1 MCKKRA
7 ISGIDEKQIHMLPI
21 HVRKEVAKT
30 SVPEYFSTSTS
41 LFMSLKPKKKKK
53 HIKEKNKQKA
63 KIKSKFYLNE
73 QCVSNI

>member
-53 HIKEKNKQKA
+53 TYKRKKQT
-63 KIKSKFYLNE
+63 KSKN
-73 QCVSNI
+73 